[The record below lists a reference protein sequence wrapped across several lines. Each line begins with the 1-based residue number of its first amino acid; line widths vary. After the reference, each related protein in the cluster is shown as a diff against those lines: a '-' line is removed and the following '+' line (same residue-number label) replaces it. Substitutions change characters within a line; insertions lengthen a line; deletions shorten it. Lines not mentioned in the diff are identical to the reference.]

1 MTMLVIQ
8 RFQFTTLL
16 FAGVAIAAIS
26 GCSENGATSDTPPPA
41 AQTSEEIEQEISEQ
55 ERLAAAQEKAELET
69 ERRIQRNRNAV
80 NDLMFLGMTVAEANE
95 ALGVPG
101 KKGLSIGGGDKEQE
115 NYEWTLEGGITI
127 TATFV
132 NGKLDKKQMTE

>member
-1 MTMLVIQ
+1 MTMLALQ
-8 RFQFTTLL
+8 RFHFAALL
-16 FAGVAIAAIS
+16 FAGTTIAAIS
-26 GCSENGATSDTPPPA
+26 GCTENGATSDTPAPP

-55 ERLAAAQEKAELET
+55 ERLAAAEEKAELET
-69 ERRIQRNRNAV
+69 ERRIQRNRDAV
-80 NDLMFLGMTVAEANE
+80 NDLMFLGMTLAEANE
-95 ALGVPG
+95 ALGVTG
-101 KKGLSIGGGDKEQE
+101 KKGLSIGGGDKAQE

>member
-1 MTMLVIQ
+1 MFVFQ
-8 RFQFTTLL
+8 RFHFFALL
-16 FAGVAIAAIS
+16 LIGIAVAAIS
-26 GCSENGATSDTPPPA
+26 GCTENGATSDTPPPA
-41 AQTSEEIEQEISEQ
+41 AQTSEEIEQQASEQ
-55 ERLAAAQEKAELET
+55 ERIAAAEEKAELET
-69 ERRIQRNRNAV
+69 ERRIQRNRDAV

-95 ALGVPG
+95 ALGVTG

-127 TATFV
+127 SATFV